1 MEELSKACNEHGLK
15 NVWTIDDKISSRKM
29 EATKQNYF
37 MTKWNKR
44 HVELWG
50 ERNFLCIAFF
60 TQEGVRGLFS
70 IIWD

>member
-29 EATKQNYF
+29 EATNQNYF

-60 TQEGVRGLFS
+60 YSGRGKGF
-70 IIWD
+70 I